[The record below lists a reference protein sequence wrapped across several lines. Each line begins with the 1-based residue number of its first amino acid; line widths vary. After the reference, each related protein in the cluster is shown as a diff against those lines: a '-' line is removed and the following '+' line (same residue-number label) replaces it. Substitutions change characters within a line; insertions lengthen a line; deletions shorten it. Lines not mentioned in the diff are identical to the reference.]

1 MKRNILTIVLIFI
14 IGLQGFAQQVS
25 VENIRKHILVLA
37 SDSLK
42 GRRSATEYEK
52 KAALYIRNYFKELG
66 LTLLAE
72 DGLQPFEFKKNLQSQ
87 NVVAKLEGTDPLLKE
102 ECVVIGGHY
111 DHIGDMGLP
120 YRRTFFKGGINYGAD
135 DNASGTALMMEIAR
149 ILSENRNELK
159 RSIVF
164 VAFGSEEQGL
174 QGSKAFTATPP
185 EGTGKMMAMLN
196 FDMVGRLDA
205 AREIFISGAGTA
217 EGMEELLNE
226 IPNPDNMKLVFFKT
240 GKGPTDSESFYQ
252 AGIPVV
258 SFITGLHRDYH
269 TPRDVESKI
278 NYKGISSIGN
288 YAIILSMK
296 LINRE
301 QSLAYTKNDDAFSRG
316 DIDTPEPWQYKS
328 HLSGMYG
335 GFAGLSGEYLQG
347 GVPAGLSFL
356 EPNPARSGLF
366 GITFFSG
373 GLRIFRGLGITSG
386 IGFETAGFVFKN
398 DISLSTSGSVV
409 APDSSYY
416 NRGTKL
422 DYNSLNLSR
431 FTLPLMLELKSK
443 QKGKSAY
450 IAAGVIGALQV
461 GSNQQL
467 RYKENDHKYN
477 TVIRGSY
484 HTNPLTLSL
493 SARAG
498 YGHAG
503 LFFNYQMS
511 PLFKSGNPAVYPF
524 SAGLCWNFKK

>member
-1 MKRNILTIVLIFI
+1 MKRNILIVVISCLVSM
-14 IGLQGFAQQVS
+14 QGFTQQVS
-25 VENIRKHILVLA
+25 EENIRKHLRVLA
-37 SDSLK
+37 SDSLR
-42 GRRSATEYEK
+42 GRRSASEDEK
-52 KAALYIRNYFKELG
+52 KAAYYIRGYFKDLG

-72 DGLQPFEFKKNLQSQ
+72 EGVQPFEFKKNLKSQ
-87 NVVAKLEGTDPLLKE
+87 NVVARLEGTDPQLKA
-102 ECVVIGGHY
+102 ECIVIGGHY

-120 YRRTFFKGGINYGAD
+120 YRRTILKGGINYGAD
-135 DNASGTALMMEIAR
+135 DNASGTALMMEMAR
-149 ILSENRNELK
+149 ILSENRSKLK
-159 RSIVF
+159 RSVVF

-174 QGSKAFTATPP
+174 QGSKAFTAAPP
-185 EGTGKMMAMLN
+185 EGTGKMVAMLN

-217 EGMEELLNE
+217 EGMEEILKE
-226 IPNPDNMKLVFFKT
+226 IPNPDQMKLVFFKT
-240 GKGPTDSESFYQ
+240 GKGPTDSESFYE

-269 TPRDVESKI
+269 TPRDVEKKI
-278 NYKGISSIGN
+278 NYAGISSIGN
-288 YAIILSMK
+288 YALDLSLK

-301 QSLAYTKNDDAFSRG
+301 QSLAYTRNDESFSRS

-328 HLSGMYG
+328 HLSGIYG
-335 GFAGLSGEYLQG
+335 GFAGLSGKNLQG
-347 GVPAGLSFL
+347 GVPAGYGFL
-356 EPNPARSGLF
+356 ECNPARSGFF

-386 IGFETAGFVFKN
+386 LGLETTGLVLKKDFT
-398 DISLSTSGSVV
+398 LLTSGSVV
-409 APDSSYY
+409 APDSSFF
-416 NRGTKL
+416 NRGINL
-422 DYNSLNLSR
+422 DYNSFNLTR

-467 RYKENDHKYN
+467 RYKEDDHKFN
-477 TVIRGSY
+477 TIIRGSY
-484 HTNPLTLSL
+484 HTNPLVLSL
-493 SARAG
+493 GARAG

-503 LFFNYQMS
+503 LFFNYQLN

-524 SAGLCWNFKK
+524 TAGLSWNFRK